1 MTHDRVLRTGAA
13 AIALAVVLKIFTSVP
28 LPTKLFNAQ
37 SVSRWVIYLETGR
50 ILAETVPATQATE
63 PTPTVIEKEPPE
75 EPRRLSFSPSAGDL
89 VNIRSSWDCALTPR
103 ELVMEKL
110 DWDLT
115 GDEPTVLIYHTH
127 AMESYTPQTGEDYT
141 EEVPFRTADL
151 DYNMVSIGTR
161 LAELLENAGIS
172 VLHDTTLHDAASYN
186 GSYAS
191 SRETVEKYLA
201 QYPSIRLV
209 LDIHRDAAEDG
220 SGHQVAATAETAQ
233 GDTARLML
241 VLGSEAGGLY
251 NPNWQENYALAV
263 KLQVVLE
270 QESPGLCREL
280 HLTDQRYNQDLSPGA
295 LLIEVGAAGNSHDE
309 ALRAMTPLAEAIA
322 ALSKGAN

>member
-37 SVSRWVIYLETGR
+37 AISRWVIYLETGR

-75 EPRRLSFSPSAGDL
+75 EPRRLSFSPSDGDL

-103 ELVMEKL
+103 ELVMEPL

-263 KLQVVLE
+263 KLQAVLE

>member
-37 SVSRWVIYLETGR
+37 SVSRWVLYLETGR

-75 EPRRLSFSPSAGDL
+75 EPRRLSFSPSDGDL

-103 ELVMEKL
+103 ELVMEPL

-263 KLQVVLE
+263 KLQAVLE

-309 ALRAMTPLAEAIA
+309 ALRAMTPLADAIA
-322 ALSKGAN
+322 ALAKGAN

>member
-75 EPRRLSFSPSAGDL
+75 EPRRLSFSPSDGDL

-103 ELVMEKL
+103 ELVMEPL

-127 AMESYTPQTGEDYT
+127 AMESYTPHTGEDYT

-220 SGHQVAATAETAQ
+220 NGHQVAATAETAQ

-263 KLQVVLE
+263 KLQAVLE

-280 HLTDQRYNQDLSPGA
+280 RLTDQRYNQDLSPGA

-322 ALSKGAN
+322 ALAKGAN

>member
-75 EPRRLSFSPSAGDL
+75 EPRRLSFSPSDGDL

-103 ELVMEKL
+103 ELVMEPL

-161 LAELLENAGIS
+161 LAELLEKAGIS
-172 VLHDTTLHDAASYN
+172 VLHDTALHDAASYN

-220 SGHQVAATAETAQ
+220 NGHQVAATAETAQ

-263 KLQVVLE
+263 KLQAVLE

-322 ALSKGAN
+322 ALAKGAN

>member
-75 EPRRLSFSPSAGDL
+75 EPRRLSFSPSDGDL

-103 ELVMEKL
+103 ELVMEPL

-172 VLHDTTLHDAASYN
+172 VLHDTTLHDAAPYHVSYP
-186 GSYAS
+186 S

-220 SGHQVAATAETAQ
+220 SGHQVATTAETAQ

-263 KLQVVLE
+263 KLQAVLE

-322 ALSKGAN
+322 ALAKGAN

>member
-37 SVSRWVIYLETGR
+37 SVSRWVLYLETGR

-103 ELVMEKL
+103 ELVMEPL

-220 SGHQVAATAETAQ
+220 SGHQVATTAETAQ

-251 NPNWQENYALAV
+251 NPNWRENYALAV
-263 KLQVVLE
+263 KLQAVLE

-322 ALSKGAN
+322 ALAKGAN

>member
-75 EPRRLSFSPSAGDL
+75 EPRRLSFSPSDGDL

-103 ELVMEKL
+103 ELVMEPL

-115 GDEPTVLIYHTH
+115 GDEPTLLIYHTH

-201 QYPSIRLV
+201 QYPAIRLV

-263 KLQVVLE
+263 KLQAVLE

-322 ALSKGAN
+322 ALAKGAN

>member
-75 EPRRLSFSPSAGDL
+75 EPRRLSFSPSDGEL
-89 VNIRSSWDCALTPR
+89 VKIRSSWDCALTPR

-220 SGHQVAATAETAQ
+220 NGHQVAATAETAQ

-241 VLGSEAGGLY
+241 VLGSEAGDCTIRIGRKIML
-251 NPNWQENYALAV
+251 W
-263 KLQVVLE
+263 
-270 QESPGLCREL
+270 R
-280 HLTDQRYNQDLSPGA
+280 
-295 LLIEVGAAGNSHDE
+295 
-309 ALRAMTPLAEAIA
+309 
-322 ALSKGAN
+322 

>member
-75 EPRRLSFSPSAGDL
+75 EPRRLSFSPSDGDL

-103 ELVMEKL
+103 ELVMEPL

-161 LAELLENAGIS
+161 LAELLEKAGIS

-220 SGHQVAATAETAQ
+220 SGHQVATTAETAQ

-263 KLQVVLE
+263 KLQAVLE

>member
-50 ILAETVPATQATE
+50 ILGETVPATQATE

-75 EPRRLSFSPSAGDL
+75 EPRRLSFSPSDGDL

-103 ELVMEKL
+103 ELVMEPL

-115 GDEPTVLIYHTH
+115 GDKPTVLIYHTH

-220 SGHQVAATAETAQ
+220 SGHQVATTAETAQ

-263 KLQVVLE
+263 KLQAVLE

-322 ALSKGAN
+322 ALAKGAN

>member
-37 SVSRWVIYLETGR
+37 SVSRWVLYLETGR

-75 EPRRLSFSPSAGDL
+75 EPRRLSFSPSDGDL

-103 ELVMEKL
+103 ELVMEPL

-220 SGHQVAATAETAQ
+220 SGHQVATTAETAQ

-263 KLQVVLE
+263 KLQAVLE

>member
-75 EPRRLSFSPSAGDL
+75 EPRRLSFSPSDGDL

-103 ELVMEKL
+103 ELVMEPL

-220 SGHQVAATAETAQ
+220 SGHQVATTAETAQ

-263 KLQVVLE
+263 KLQAVLE

-309 ALRAMTPLAEAIA
+309 ALLAMTPLAEAIA
-322 ALSKGAN
+322 ALAKGAN

>member
-1 MTHDRVLRTGAA
+1 MLRTGAA

-75 EPRRLSFSPSAGDL
+75 EPRRLSFSPSDGDL

-103 ELVMEKL
+103 ELVMEPL
-110 DWDLT
+110 NWDLT

-263 KLQVVLE
+263 KLQAVLE

-322 ALSKGAN
+322 ALAKGAN

>member
-13 AIALAVVLKIFTSVP
+13 AIALAGVLKIFTSVP

-75 EPRRLSFSPSAGDL
+75 EPRRLSFSPSDGDL

-103 ELVMEKL
+103 ELVMEPL

-191 SRETVEKYLA
+191 SRETVKKYLA

-220 SGHQVAATAETAQ
+220 SGHQVATTAETAQ

-263 KLQVVLE
+263 KLQAVLE

>member
-75 EPRRLSFSPSAGDL
+75 EPRRLSFSPSDGDL

-103 ELVMEKL
+103 ELVMEPL

-127 AMESYTPQTGEDYT
+127 AMESYTPQAGEDYT

-220 SGHQVAATAETAQ
+220 SGHQVATTAETAQ

-263 KLQVVLE
+263 KLQAVLE

-322 ALSKGAN
+322 ALAKGAN

>member
-75 EPRRLSFSPSAGDL
+75 EPRRLSFSPSDGDL

-103 ELVMEKL
+103 ELVMEPL

-151 DYNMVSIGTR
+151 DYNMVSVGTR

-263 KLQVVLE
+263 KLQAVLE

>member
-50 ILAETVPATQATE
+50 ILAETVPATQATD

-75 EPRRLSFSPSAGDL
+75 EPRRLSFSPSDGDL

-103 ELVMEKL
+103 ELVMEPL

-263 KLQVVLE
+263 KLQAVLE

-322 ALSKGAN
+322 ALAKGAN

>member
-75 EPRRLSFSPSAGDL
+75 EPRRLSFSPSDGEL
-89 VNIRSSWDCALTPR
+89 VKIRSSWDCALTPR

-127 AMESYTPQTGEDYT
+127 AMESYTPQSGEDYT

-220 SGHQVAATAETAQ
+220 NGHQVAATAETAQ

-241 VLGSEAGGLY
+241 ELGSEAGGLY
-251 NPNWQENYALAV
+251 KPNWQDNYALAV
-263 KLQVVLE
+263 KLQAVLE

-322 ALSKGAN
+322 ALAKGAN

>member
-37 SVSRWVIYLETGR
+37 SVSRWVLYLETGR

-75 EPRRLSFSPSAGDL
+75 EPRRLSFSPSDGDL

-220 SGHQVAATAETAQ
+220 SGHQVATTAETAQ

-263 KLQVVLE
+263 KLQAVLE

>member
-103 ELVMEKL
+103 ELVMEPL

-161 LAELLENAGIS
+161 LAKLLENAGIS

-220 SGHQVAATAETAQ
+220 SGHQVATTAETAQ

-263 KLQVVLE
+263 KLQAVLE

-322 ALSKGAN
+322 ALAKGAN

>member
-13 AIALAVVLKIFTSVP
+13 AIVLAVVLKIFTSVP

-75 EPRRLSFSPSAGDL
+75 EPRRLSFSPSDGDL

-103 ELVMEKL
+103 ELVMEPL

-263 KLQVVLE
+263 KLQAVLE

>member
-103 ELVMEKL
+103 ELVMEPL

-220 SGHQVAATAETAQ
+220 SGHQVATTAETAQ

-263 KLQVVLE
+263 KLQAVLE

-322 ALSKGAN
+322 ALAKGAN

>member
-37 SVSRWVIYLETGR
+37 AVSRWVIYLETGR

-75 EPRRLSFSPSAGDL
+75 EPRRLSFSPSDGDL

-115 GDEPTVLIYHTH
+115 EDEPTVLIYHTH

-161 LAELLENAGIS
+161 LAELLEKAGIS

-186 GSYAS
+186 GSYTS
-191 SRETVEKYLA
+191 SRETVEGYLA

-220 SGHQVAATAETAQ
+220 NGHQVAATAETAQ

-263 KLQVVLE
+263 KLQAVLE

-280 HLTDQRYNQDLSPGA
+280 RLTDQRYNQDLSPGA

>member
-50 ILAETVPATQATE
+50 ILVETVPATQATE

-103 ELVMEKL
+103 ELVMEPL

-220 SGHQVAATAETAQ
+220 SGHQVATTAETAQ

-263 KLQVVLE
+263 KLQAVLE

>member
-75 EPRRLSFSPSAGDL
+75 EPRRLSFSPSDGDL

-161 LAELLENAGIS
+161 LAELLEKAGIS

-220 SGHQVAATAETAQ
+220 SGHQVATTAETAQ

-263 KLQVVLE
+263 KLQAVLE

-280 HLTDQRYNQDLSPGA
+280 RLTDQRYNQDLSPGA

>member
-50 ILAETVPATQATE
+50 ILAETVPATQATD

-75 EPRRLSFSPSAGDL
+75 EPRRLSFSPSDGDL

-103 ELVMEKL
+103 ELVMEPL

-186 GSYAS
+186 GSYAF

-220 SGHQVAATAETAQ
+220 SGHQVATTAETAQ

-263 KLQVVLE
+263 KLQAVLE

>member
-75 EPRRLSFSPSAGDL
+75 EPRRLSFSPSDGDL

-103 ELVMEKL
+103 ELVMEPL

-191 SRETVEKYLA
+191 SRETAEKCLA

-220 SGHQVAATAETAQ
+220 SGHQVATTAETAQ

-263 KLQVVLE
+263 KLQAVLE

-322 ALSKGAN
+322 ALAKGAN

>member
-75 EPRRLSFSPSAGDL
+75 EPRRLSFSPSDGDL

-220 SGHQVAATAETAQ
+220 NGHQVAATAETAQ

-263 KLQVVLE
+263 KLQAVLE

>member
-75 EPRRLSFSPSAGDL
+75 EPRRLSFSPSDGDL

-103 ELVMEKL
+103 ELVMEPL

-191 SRETVEKYLA
+191 SREAVEKYLA

-220 SGHQVAATAETAQ
+220 SGHQVATTAETAQ

-263 KLQVVLE
+263 KLQAVLE

-322 ALSKGAN
+322 ALAKGAN

>member
-75 EPRRLSFSPSAGDL
+75 EPRRLSFSPSDGDL

-172 VLHDTTLHDAASYN
+172 VFHDTTLHDAASYN

-263 KLQVVLE
+263 KLQAVLE

>member
-75 EPRRLSFSPSAGDL
+75 EPRRLSFSPSDGDL

-103 ELVMEKL
+103 ELVMEPL

-115 GDEPTVLIYHTH
+115 GDELTVLIYHTH

-220 SGHQVAATAETAQ
+220 SGHQVATTAETAQ

-263 KLQVVLE
+263 KLQAVLE

>member
-37 SVSRWVIYLETGR
+37 SVSRWVLYLETGR
-50 ILAETVPATQATE
+50 ILGETVPATQATE

-75 EPRRLSFSPSAGDL
+75 EPRRLSFSPSDGDL

-161 LAELLENAGIS
+161 LAELLEKAGIS

-220 SGHQVAATAETAQ
+220 SGHQVATTAETAQ

-263 KLQVVLE
+263 KLQAVLE

>member
-50 ILAETVPATQATE
+50 ILAETVPTTQATE

-75 EPRRLSFSPSAGDL
+75 EPRRLSFSPSDGDL

-172 VLHDTTLHDAASYN
+172 VLHDTTLHDAASYT
-186 GSYAS
+186 GSYTS
-191 SRETVEKYLA
+191 SRETVEGYLA

-220 SGHQVAATAETAQ
+220 NGHQVAATAETAQ

-263 KLQVVLE
+263 KLQAVLE
-270 QESPGLCREL
+270 QNSPGLCREL
-280 HLTDQRYNQDLSPGA
+280 RLTDQRYNQDLSPGA
-295 LLIEVGAAGNSHDE
+295 LLIEVGAAGNTHDE

>member
-75 EPRRLSFSPSAGDL
+75 EPRRLSFSPSDGDL

-103 ELVMEKL
+103 ELVMEPL

-151 DYNMVSIGTR
+151 DYNMVSIGTL

-191 SRETVEKYLA
+191 SRETVEKYLV

-220 SGHQVAATAETAQ
+220 SGHQVATTAETAQ

-263 KLQVVLE
+263 KLQAVLE

-322 ALSKGAN
+322 ALAKGAN

>member
-50 ILAETVPATQATE
+50 ILAETVPTTQATE

-75 EPRRLSFSPSAGDL
+75 EPRRLSFSPSDGDL

-161 LAELLENAGIS
+161 LAELLEKAGIS

-186 GSYAS
+186 GSYTS
-191 SRETVEKYLA
+191 SRETVEGYLA

-220 SGHQVAATAETAQ
+220 NGHQVAATAETAQ

-263 KLQVVLE
+263 KLQAVLE

-280 HLTDQRYNQDLSPGA
+280 RLTDQRYNQDLSPGA
-295 LLIEVGAAGNSHDE
+295 LLIEVGAAGNTHEE

>member
-103 ELVMEKL
+103 ELVMEPL

-220 SGHQVAATAETAQ
+220 SGHQVATPAETAQ

-251 NPNWQENYALAV
+251 NPNWQENYALAG
-263 KLQVVLE
+263 KLQAVLE

>member
-75 EPRRLSFSPSAGDL
+75 EPRRLSFSPSDGDL

-103 ELVMEKL
+103 ELVMEPL

-220 SGHQVAATAETAQ
+220 SGHQVATTAETAH

-263 KLQVVLE
+263 KLQAVLE

>member
-75 EPRRLSFSPSAGDL
+75 EPRRLSFSPSDGEL

-103 ELVMEKL
+103 ELVMEPL

-263 KLQVVLE
+263 KLQAVLE

-295 LLIEVGAAGNSHDE
+295 LLIEVGAAGNSHEE

-322 ALSKGAN
+322 ALAKGAN

>member
-75 EPRRLSFSPSAGDL
+75 EPRRLSFSPSDGDL

-103 ELVMEKL
+103 ELVMEPL

-161 LAELLENAGIS
+161 LAKLLENAGIS

-251 NPNWQENYALAV
+251 NPNWQVNYALAV
-263 KLQVVLE
+263 KLQAVLE

-322 ALSKGAN
+322 ALAKGAN

>member
-50 ILAETVPATQATE
+50 ILAETAPATQATE

-75 EPRRLSFSPSAGDL
+75 EPRRLSFSPSDGDL

-103 ELVMEKL
+103 ELVMEPL

-220 SGHQVAATAETAQ
+220 SGHQVATTAETAQ

-263 KLQVVLE
+263 KLQAVLE